1 MSGNGRN
8 RTSVVSAHETVAGT
22 DVAAVVMLS
31 ASAGQTGVMYAYSRS
46 LRPTVI
52 AADAA
57 ADDDDDEEEDED
69 ARRND
74 AN

>member
-1 MSGNGRN
+1 MGGIERLSCR
-8 RTSVVSAHETVAGT
+8 RVRLLPAPTSLQLLCYQRPR
-22 DVAAVVMLS
+22 DR
-31 ASAGQTGVMYAYSRS
+31 QTGVMYAYSRS